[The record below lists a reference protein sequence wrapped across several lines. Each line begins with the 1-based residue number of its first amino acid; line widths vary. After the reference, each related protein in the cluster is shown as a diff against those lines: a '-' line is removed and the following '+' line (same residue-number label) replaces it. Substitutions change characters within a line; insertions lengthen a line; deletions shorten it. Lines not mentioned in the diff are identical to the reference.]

1 MLKEKKLFTR
11 IITVMRPKLM
21 HAKFSDLMQGKH
33 FFNIGVEQRG

>member
-1 MLKEKKLFTR
+1 
-11 IITVMRPKLM
+11 MRPKLM